1 MMRER
6 NRRYRLTEGRLIRGL
21 LLLGVLLTLLTLP
34 LMSSRAEGVE
44 AVARFTRVQGRVN
57 VLRGGAFPAVSVKVG
72 DSVFV
77 KDMVRTKS
85 GASAELRFFD
95 GTVLKI
101 AQRSRVDISEYVL
114 QNAKGTKVINLP
126 RGRVEADVAPARL
139 GRQVVAAPERNR
151 FEIHTPNAVAG
162 VRGTRFVVFVSEN
175 VTGVL
180 VTEGIVHVLNQAIPN
195 VVIAVKAGQMT
206 TVSSNQAPQVPTEP
220 TKEQRKVFEGSTSTS
235 GGGESSGTGGSGVS
249 GTAASVSSEPIFSGG
264 GESSGTGGSET
275 LSTGAFV
282 SSDPTL
288 TAMSSVVPPPPP
300 PTPPP
305 AVEVGRTT
313 LSGSLVAGP
322 ADQLDYISV
331 IMNDVVFLAPST
343 GQPPTIWKTDTI
355 SGSYRFGPNITN
367 GAGSIPVSNGKG
379 ITGNFNIG
387 QWGNSA
393 WSGTIDGQ
401 GNLSGG
407 SYNGPTQFQ
416 GSANGSYSGATSGT
430 FSGTGS
436 GTAK

>member
-1 MMRER
+1 M
-6 NRRYRLTEGRLIRGL
+6 TGL
-21 LLLGVLLTLLTLP
+21 FLWGVFWALLVLP
-34 LMSSRAEGVE
+34 LVNSRAEGAE
-44 AVARFTRVQGRVN
+44 SVARFTRVQGRVN
-57 VLRGGAFPAVSVKVG
+57 VLRGGSFPAVSVKVG

-85 GASAELRFFD
+85 GASAEVRFFD
-95 GTVLKI
+95 GSVLKI

-114 QNAKGTKVINLP
+114 QNAEGRKVITLP

-162 VRGTRFVVFVSEN
+162 VRGTSFVVFVNED
-175 VTGVL
+175 VTWVL
-180 VTEGIVHVLNQAIPN
+180 VKEGIVHVLNRAIPN

-206 TVSSNQAPQVPTEP
+206 TVSSKQPPQVPTEP
-220 TKEQRKVFEGSTSTS
+220 TNEQRKVFELFSSS
-235 GGGESSGTGGSGVS
+235 GGS
-249 GTAASVSSEPIFSGG
+249 
-264 GESSGTGGSET
+264 
-275 LSTGAFV
+275 GAFV
-282 SSDPTL
+282 SSEPTL
-288 TAMSSVVPPPPP
+288 TAFGSSVPPPPP
-300 PTPPP
+300 PTLPP

-313 LSGSLVAGP
+313 LSGSVVAGP
-322 ADQLDYISV
+322 AGQLDYLSV
-331 IMNDVVFLAPST
+331 IMNDVIFLAPST

-355 SGSYRFGPNITN
+355 TGSYRFGPNITS

-387 QWGNSA
+387 QWGNNA
-393 WSGTIDGQ
+393 WSGTVNGQ

-407 SYNGPTQFQ
+407 SYSGPTQFQ
-416 GSANGSYSGATSGT
+416 GNANGSYSGATSGT